1 MKKFLAILM
10 TIIMLVSMTAF
21 SAEEEAAFVR
31 VSVPCPEAEELFA
44 TDYQTYS
51 HLMARY
57 ADDKA
62 PIPLSSYYDGMVYAT
77 IPAENAHRPIEW
89 FAAQELEFT
98 DDTNNEFEFYIM
110 GQLSAT
116 GIIKG
121 DDMGRALPFANVT
134 RAEATAMVMRLIG
147 VDATDDTNS
156 GFGDVDEKEWYAG
169 VITAAR
175 ERGIVAG
182 DTDAVFSPH
191 RNVSR
196 EEIVV
201 MVARALWHTGIAAE
215 NKGVTA
221 EAVAEKIRCADAE
234 SLADWALPAYY
245 TIGSYT
251 PCDYVET
258 DRLDAEGI
266 PITDYYLNPKKSAT
280 RFEIADVIN
289 RALENLQIYP
299 SQMAVEFGFDK
310 IMPVIDGSTST
321 LPFTHAVYSSLF
333 EGGYFHPQRPEK
345 HSKSHQ
351 SYERLING
359 EIDMMFAS
367 VYPAQDILK
376 LAEEKGVELELIPIA
391 YDAMI
396 FFTNADNPATD
407 LTKEQISDIYVNN
420 AYESWSELGGP
431 DALLYP
437 YCRNNDSGSHA
448 QMERHFL
455 NGNEINEQIRN
466 ETTSVT
472 MANVLTD
479 VMSAQTDEP
488 VGYGLGY
495 SIYYYFHNMDMFYGT
510 STELKLLAIDG
521 VFPTDETIANGTYPL
536 SNNTYVVI
544 RKDQPADS
552 PARKMAQ
559 FMLTEQGQECVEA
572 AGFGRLK

>member
-1 MKKFLAILM
+1 MKKSLAILM

-21 SAEEEAAFVR
+21 SAEEGAAFVR
-31 VSVPCPEAEELFA
+31 VSVPCPEAEELFK

-57 ADDKA
+57 ADDKT
-62 PIPLSSYYDGMVYAT
+62 PIPLSSYYDGNVFAT
-77 IPAENAHRPIEW
+77 IPVENKHRPIEW
-89 FAAQELEFT
+89 FVAQELEFT
-98 DDTNNEFEFYIM
+98 DDVNDEFEFYIM

-116 GIIKG
+116 GVIKG
-121 DDMGRALPFANVT
+121 DEQGRALPHSNVT

-147 VDATDDTNS
+147 VDANTKTNS
-156 GFGDVDEKEWYAG
+156 GFEDVDENAWYAG

-182 DTDAVFSPH
+182 DTDVLFSPN

-196 EEIVV
+196 EEITV
-201 MVARALWHTGIAAE
+201 MVARALWHTGMAVE
-215 NKGVTA
+215 NKSITA
-221 EAVAEKIRCADAE
+221 EAVAEKIRCADAD
-234 SLADWALPAYY
+234 SLAHWALPAYY

-251 PCDYVET
+251 PNDYVET

-266 PITDYYLNPKKSAT
+266 PITDYYLNPQKSAT

-299 SQMAVEFGFDK
+299 SQIAVEFGFDK
-310 IMPVIDGSTST
+310 AMPVIDGSTST
-321 LPFTHAVYSSLF
+321 LPFTHAVYSALF
-333 EGGYFHPQRPEK
+333 EGGWVHPQRPEK

-359 EIDMMFAS
+359 DIDMMFAS

-376 LAEEKGVELELIPIA
+376 MAEEKGVELELIPIA

-396 FFTNADNPATD
+396 FFTNAHNPATD

-420 AYESWSELGGP
+420 AYRNWSDLGGP

-455 NGNEINEQIRN
+455 NGNDIHQKIQK

-479 VMSAQTDEP
+479 VMSAQTDDP
-488 VGYGLGY
+488 LGYGLGY
-495 SIYYYFHNMDMFYGT
+495 SIYYYFHNMDMFYNT

-544 RKDQPADS
+544 RKDEPADS

-559 FMLTEQGQECVEA
+559 FMLTEEGQQCVEQ

>member
-1 MKKFLAILM
+1 MSIIRLDKYVADSSSLTRKESAKAIKGGNV
-10 TIIMLVSMTAF
+10 TVNGNNVNDISYKINTDSDKVT
-21 SAEEEAAFVR
+21 
-31 VSVPCPEAEELFA
+31 LFN
-44 TDYQTYS
+44 
-51 HLMARY
+51 
-57 ADDKA
+57 K
-62 PIPLSSYYDGMVYAT
+62 PLIYK
-77 IPAENAHRPIEW
+77 ENY
-89 FAAQELEFT
+89 
-98 DDTNNEFEFYIM
+98 YIM
-110 GQLSAT
+110 MNKPQGYLSVTEDKKDKTVMELLSEDLPKEKLFPAGRLDKDTEGFLFITTDGPMAHKIT
-116 GIIKG
+116 GPK
-121 DDMGRALPFANVT
+121 NHV
-134 RAEATAMVMRLIG
+134 
-147 VDATDDTNS
+147 
-156 GFGDVDEKEWYAG
+156 KKKY
-169 VITAAR
+169 
-175 ERGIVAG
+175 
-182 DTDAVFSPH
+182 
-191 RNVSR
+191 
-196 EEIVV
+196 
-201 MVARALWHTGIAAE
+201 
-215 NKGVTA
+215 
-221 EAVAEKIRCADAE
+221 
-234 SLADWALPAYY
+234 
-245 TIGSYT
+245 
-251 PCDYVET
+251 YVET